1 MQCPEYEK
9 HFSWDWVNNES
20 IESNDEFNCPS
31 CGVTL
36 RYVIDER
43 TYYSAQHKT
52 IEIVDD

>member
-52 IEIVDD
+52 IEVVDD